1 MSDLYPYLSDQIH
14 KTINDAANAAGTAN
28 KKNVEDAS
36 KAILA
41 LIAGLSGGSFF
52 GGGNFGN
59 AFANIIKNEVTD
71 ALGNVLGTDSLHITL
86 SNIAQAAVGTG
97 GDPLQAVSSIIGL
110 KQGNFRQIFD
120 SVTQAAGIGSISD
133 IMSGAIQQVIS
144 NIPAAAN
151 FPIVLPDGRQ
161 ILFDGINDKI
171 MEKVITDGVA
181 TLQNIPIPEANE
193 IINKFIDNGSLTA
206 AVNEFG
212 VTVLQIIPS
221 QLDEFHDFPVSE
233 DDSTIVDD
241 DGVEI
246 KSSGATIIDLAIN
259 EAISL
264 QKENP
269 DVPIVITDAFKIL
282 SSTGKEIA
290 IPNLQLPAAIKSEA
304 EKASEAVLATKILQ
318 AATGAGGSA
327 GFGQVL
333 SAVGAATGLPTSV
346 GQLQNFAAANIAGML
361 QQMLVGRPS
370 GGAKR
375 VPNGDVAPEGTII
388 WKEEDYDPGENDKL
402 DQKGGHTATV

>member
-212 VTVLQIIPS
+212 ETVLQIIPS

-282 SSTGKEIA
+282 S
-290 IPNLQLPAAIKSEA
+290 
-304 EKASEAVLATKILQ
+304 
-318 AATGAGGSA
+318 
-327 GFGQVL
+327 
-333 SAVGAATGLPTSV
+333 
-346 GQLQNFAAANIAGML
+346 
-361 QQMLVGRPS
+361 
-370 GGAKR
+370 
-375 VPNGDVAPEGTII
+375 
-388 WKEEDYDPGENDKL
+388 
-402 DQKGGHTATV
+402 